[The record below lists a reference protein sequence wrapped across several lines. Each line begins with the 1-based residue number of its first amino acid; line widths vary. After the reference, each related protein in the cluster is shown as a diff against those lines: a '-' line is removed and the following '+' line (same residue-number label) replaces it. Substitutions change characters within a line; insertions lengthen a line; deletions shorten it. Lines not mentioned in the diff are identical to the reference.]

1 MTHEVIFDGAY
12 LRAILHPGDSKQLM
26 VTFDYR
32 QNGKNDFTAI
42 RHSTHFARMRFA
54 QLSIKTKVNDWFI
67 NPDTTA
73 LETALTQIGP
83 HYPRVHMLGYSMGGY
98 GALRFARALGA
109 ASAVLISPQF
119 SILPELVPFDA
130 RYRAEGRRFDA
141 VLGDL
146 TQRAHPGLQGL
157 ILLDPF
163 ARADLQH
170 AHMIQTLF
178 PALNI
183 VRLPFGGHPASLVLR
198 DAGKTWTI
206 NRAAVL
212 AQAKSRA
219 ITQSHREGRRG
230 SVGYWLRMALY
241 CDKRRPMLAGHAWA
255 QYIALGGTRGPE
267 AECEAGD

>member
-1 MTHEVIFDGAY
+1 MTHEVIFDGAH
-12 LRAILHPGDSKQLM
+12 LRAILHPGATKQLM

-32 QNGKNDFTAI
+32 QNGKNDFTAT
-42 RHSTHFARMRFA
+42 RHSTHFARMQFA
-54 QLSIKTKVNDWFI
+54 QLSIKTRANDWFI
-67 NPDTTA
+67 NPDTAA
-73 LETALTQIGP
+73 LESALTRIGP
-83 HYPRVHMLGYSMGGY
+83 QYRRVHLLGYSMGGY

-109 ASAVLISPQF
+109 VSAVLISPQV
-119 SILPELVPFDA
+119 SILPDLVPFDA
-130 RYRAEGRRFDA
+130 RYRTEGRGIDP

-146 TQRAHPGLQGL
+146 TERAHPTLAGL

-170 AHMIQTLF
+170 AHMIQHLY
-178 PALNI
+178 PALAV

-219 ITQSHREGRRG
+219 ITQSHREGRR
-230 SVGYWLRMALY
+230 SSAGYWLRMALY
-241 CDKRRPMLAGHAWA
+241 CENRRPALAAHARA
-255 QYIALGGTRGPE
+255 QYAALGGFGGPADE
-267 AECEAGD
+267 SDESD